1 MRLLSAYKWSSY
13 SPLNGHFSKQMYLP
27 CFCFFDLQQP
37 YYTNLLMEKSLVKE
51 NSCQRYHFAK
61 APIQS

>member
-1 MRLLSAYKWSSY
+1 
-13 SPLNGHFSKQMYLP
+13 MYLP

-61 APIQS
+61 APIQSSSFFLLSEGFL